1 MLACKFCSDKSV
13 DNLMAPP
20 LYIKSFPLVALNILS
35 LSLTFDIINK
45 MCLIVSLFI
54 QNFLGI
60 LDLDICFLLQIK
72 EGNYSGKE
80 KIQPL
85 IFQVRFLL
93 PTVWCCLIS
102 PLNYLHLFS
111 FFYLFALLGELHC
124 LLFKSIDPFFCFIC
138 WISVVYF
145 LNSITVFLNS
155 VTSIWYFLI
164 FSISLLKFSLCSSIL
179 FPSLVRIFM
188 TSTFNSLSGKVLNSA
203 SLRFFMWVYLVLSF
217 GTYSSVWFSVLVS
230 I

>member
-1 MLACKFCSDKSV
+1 MG
-13 DNLMAPP
+13 PP
-20 LYIKSFPLVALNILS
+20 LYIKSFPLAAVNILS
-35 LSLTFDIINK
+35 LSLTFDIIIT

-60 LDLDICFLLQIK
+60 LDPDVYFPLQIK
-72 EGNYSGKE
+72 EENYSGKE

-93 PTVWCCLIS
+93 PSVWCCLIS
-102 PLNYLHLFS
+102 HLNYLHLFS
-111 FFYLFALLGELHC
+111 FFYLSALLGELHY
-124 LLFKSIDPFFCFIC
+124 LVFKSTDPFFCFIC
-138 WISVVYF
+138 WTSVVYF
-145 LNSITVFLNS
+145 LNSIIMFFNS
-155 VTSIWYFLI
+155 VTSIWYFFI

-179 FPSLVRIFM
+179 FPSLVRIFI
-188 TSTFNSLSGKVLNSA
+188 TITFNSLSGQVLISA
-203 SLRFFMWVYLVLSF
+203 SLRFFMRVYLILSF